1 MTANSI
7 EGIDMA
13 VIGAFLPGTEL
24 AGKVALVTGASRKLG
39 REIARALAC
48 GGATVA
54 INARTSRDEAESV
67 AEEIRT
73 AGGQAA
79 AFLADVTD
87 AEAVRSMVQG
97 IVAQFGRIDIL
108 VLNAAIRAEVPFL
121 EMSYEEWRR
130 PLAMT
135 LDGAFYCM
143 QACLPEMLRAGG
155 GSIVTLGGLSSLTGA
170 KRRVHGSVAKNG
182 LLGMTRAV
190 AREFGEHNVR
200 ANCVAPGRMITE
212 PRPHRTTEPN
222 AEAMI
227 PLGRK
232 GDRVEVAAAVRF
244 LCGPG
249 ASFISGQTVYVN
261 GGQYMH

>member
-1 MTANSI
+1 
-7 EGIDMA
+7 MA
-13 VIGAFLPGTEL
+13 SIGAFIPGSEL
-24 AGKVALVTGASRKLG
+24 DGKVALVTGASRKLG
-39 REIARALAC
+39 RAIARALAY

-54 INARTSRDEAESV
+54 INARTSREEAEKV
-67 AEEIRT
+67 AEEIGA
-73 AGGQAA
+73 AGGRSAV
-79 AFLADVTD
+79 FLADVTD
-87 AEAVRSMVQG
+87 AAAVNSMVQG
-97 IVAQFGRIDIL
+97 IIARFGRLDIL

-143 QACLPEMLRAGG
+143 QACLPAMLRAGG
-155 GSIVTLGGLSSLTGA
+155 GSIVTLGGLSSLSGA

-182 LLGMTRAV
+182 LLGMTRAI
-190 AREFGEHNVR
+190 AREFGDHNVR
-200 ANCVAPGRMITE
+200 ANCVAPGRMNIE
-212 PRPHRTTEPN
+212 HRPHRTEDPD
-222 AEAMI
+222 AVSKI

-232 GDRVEVAAAVRF
+232 GEREEVAAAVRF

-249 ASFISGQTVYVN
+249 ASFITGQTVYVN